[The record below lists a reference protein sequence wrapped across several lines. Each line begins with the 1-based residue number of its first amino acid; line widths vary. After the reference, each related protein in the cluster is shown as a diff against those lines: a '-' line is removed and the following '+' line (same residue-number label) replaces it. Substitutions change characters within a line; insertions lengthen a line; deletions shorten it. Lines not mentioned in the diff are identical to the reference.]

1 VIGDLVS
8 LEKMEGN
15 NCLFFSRFVVLSKNE
30 RKNKKK
36 IRKLEN
42 KITDINFG
50 RNHRAKKENFEVV
63 YVFYEALKLTEVDTI
78 HLCLSVLRL
87 YLCSWCRLRF
97 IGTKRCKK
105 RRMIIILLLDVFK
118 G

>member
-1 VIGDLVS
+1 LPAILA
-8 LEKMEGN
+8 K
-15 NCLFFSRFVVLSKNE
+15 
-30 RKNKKK
+30 
-36 IRKLEN
+36 
-42 KITDINFG
+42 DINFG
-50 RNHRAKKENFEVV
+50 RNHQAKKENFEVV
-63 YVFYEALKLTEVDTI
+63 HAFYEALKLSDVDTI

-97 IGTKRCKK
+97 RGTKRCKK